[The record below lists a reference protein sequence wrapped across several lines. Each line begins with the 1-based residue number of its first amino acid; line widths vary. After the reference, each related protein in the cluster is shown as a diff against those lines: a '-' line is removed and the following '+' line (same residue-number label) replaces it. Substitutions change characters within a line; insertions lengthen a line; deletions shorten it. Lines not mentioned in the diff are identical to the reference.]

1 MVLPVVLLLLMQLA
15 CRKRNY
21 KLRMRILLL
30 LLLLLLVMLLLL
42 LLLLLLVMLLSR
54 KHPGGC
60 MACLT
65 HPRCSRGEYNTRIG
79 ASPPFSVSSILHSR
93 SRRASITMG
102 PIDRSS
108 RSMLR

>member
-21 KLRMRILLL
+21 KLRMRI
-30 LLLLLLVMLLLL
+30 LLL